1 MVDLF
6 TGGIALVVLIF
17 IIAFFWFVPVG
28 LWIAAVAAGVPSE
41 FLIWSGCASD
51 A

>member
-1 MVDLF
+1 MDLF

-28 LWIAAVAAGVPSE
+28 LWIAAIAAGVPLRD
-41 FLIWSGCASD
+41 F
-51 A
+51 